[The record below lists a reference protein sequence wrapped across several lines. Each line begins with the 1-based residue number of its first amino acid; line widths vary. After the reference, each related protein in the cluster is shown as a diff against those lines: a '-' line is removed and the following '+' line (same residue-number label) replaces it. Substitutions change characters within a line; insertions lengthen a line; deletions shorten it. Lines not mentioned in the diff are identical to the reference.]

1 MRDYDIIVIGGGHA
15 GIEAASAAARQG
27 FDTLM
32 ITQSLDAIGRLSCN
46 PAIGGLAKG
55 NLVREIDALGGV
67 MGHLID
73 DTFIQFRILNKRRG
87 PAVQAPRAQ
96 ADKFSY
102 SRLAKETLE
111 KTPHLSL
118 FMDTVTN
125 LLIENGKCIG
135 VVTERGWN
143 ISAKAVVLTTGTF
156 MNGRIFI
163 GEYDAPCGR
172 LGEMAAIGLG
182 DNLRRLG
189 FTVGRMK
196 TGTPARVRK
205 SSLDFDELEIQD
217 GDEEIIPFSFEN
229 EEIIRAQL
237 PCYVTWT
244 NDETH
249 KIIRD
254 NIHRSPLYGGKIVGK
269 GPRYCP
275 SIEDKVVRF
284 PERERHQIF
293 VEPEGNGTEEMY
305 LNGLSSSLPEEVQH
319 KFIRTLP
326 GLRHCE
332 IMRPAYAVEYDY
344 LDPTGLYPS
353 LESKLLEN
361 LFVAGQTNGTSGY
374 EEAAAQGLMAGIN
387 AALKLRGEE
396 PLVLK
401 RTEAYIGVLI
411 DDLVTKGTKEPYRM
425 FTSRAE
431 YRLSLRHD
439 NADLRLTRLAYEKH
453 SASLER
459 LERLN
464 DKIQKM
470 NMLKSVIKSYKE
482 RGKNGLD
489 LLKEPEVDMAYLES
503 RVDKI
508 KDFSLSVKREVELD
522 IKYAGYLKRQETEAS
537 KFDRSEKI
545 LIPEDINYDAIDGLS
560 SESREKFKLIKP
572 TNVGQAMRISGVRVS
587 DVALLMMYIKTRSQN
602 GFTT

>member
-55 NLVREIDALGGV
+55 NLVREIDALGGL

-111 KTPHLSL
+111 KTDHLSL
-118 FMDTVTN
+118 FMDTVTD
-125 LLIENGKCIG
+125 LLIEDNKCIG
-135 VVTERGWN
+135 VVTERGWH
-143 ISAKAVVLTTGTF
+143 ISSRAVVLTTGTF

-172 LGEMAAIGLG
+172 LGEMAAVGLG
-182 DNLRRLG
+182 DNLRKLG
-189 FTVGRMK
+189 FNVGRMK

-205 SSLDFDELEIQD
+205 SSLDFDELEIQP
-217 GDEEIIPFSFEN
+217 GDEEIIPFSFDN
-229 EEIIRAQL
+229 DEIIRSQL

-326 GLRHCE
+326 GLKHCE

-344 LDPTGLYPS
+344 IDPTGLYPS
-353 LESKLLEN
+353 LESKRLEN
-361 LFVAGQTNGTSGY
+361 LFIAGQTNGTSGY
-374 EEAAAQGLMAGIN
+374 EEAAAQGLIAGVN
-387 AALKLRGEE
+387 AALKLRGED
-396 PLVLK
+396 PLILK

-439 NADLRLTRLAYEKH
+439 NADMRLTRLAYEKH
-453 SASLER
+453 SVSDEK

-464 DKIQKM
+464 DKINKM
-470 NMLKSVIKSYKE
+470 DSLKTLIKSYKE

-489 LLKEPEVDMAYLES
+489 LLKEPEVDIIYLES
-503 RVDKI
+503 KVPAI
-508 KDFSLSVKREVELD
+508 KEYSLSVKREVELD

-537 KFDRSEKI
+537 KFDKSEKI
-545 LIPEDINYDAIDGLS
+545 AIPNDINYDEIDGLS

-587 DVALLMMYIKTRSQN
+587 DAALLMMYIKTRSQH
-602 GFTT
+602 GSTT